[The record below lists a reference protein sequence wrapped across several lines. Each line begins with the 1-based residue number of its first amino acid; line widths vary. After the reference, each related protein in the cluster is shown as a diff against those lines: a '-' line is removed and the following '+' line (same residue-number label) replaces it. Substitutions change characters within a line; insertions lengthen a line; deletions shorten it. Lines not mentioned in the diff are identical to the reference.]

1 MAYNN
6 LNEFISYLNN
16 RTYQKERRYGQDV
29 SVSIFFEKDD
39 EKQQLVDH
47 KGREN
52 VSNIRNLIKFN
63 PFDKIHVDLHENDKT
78 VSFSF
83 DAKSSQGQELNIKN
97 SPQQELTTLP
107 DMPGQKLTGFTGFEQ
122 AEVEEIVGKRIA
134 EEKTR
139 MELVSLRETVDQRD
153 KKIEKLKQKI
163 IDLKGVLDK
172 SKDETDELNGLVSS
186 HRSIDHAFN
195 NVSKVISELKE
206 TKLGQ
211 SLSGFLGSYQNQ
223 IKGASEDQVQQQDN
237 DESGIVEE
245 ESSNPNDTV
254 ISMINE
260 FLKRTNKETLA
271 LIYEI
276 LVYVEND
283 PINAAHMY
291 TYLTENIK
299 LKKDANLRIQSQD
312 TSQ

>member
-29 SVSIFFEKDD
+29 SVSIFFEQDG

-52 VSNIRNLIKFN
+52 VSNIRNLTKFN

-83 DAKSSQGQELNIKN
+83 DAKN
-97 SPQQELTTLP
+97 SPQQELTTPP
-107 DMPGQKLTGFTGFEQ
+107 DMPGQELTGFTGFGQ
-122 AEVEEIVGKRIA
+122 AEVEEIVGKRLA

-139 MELVSLRETVDQRD
+139 MELVRLRESVDQRD

-163 IDLKGVLDK
+163 
-172 SKDETDELNGLVSS
+172 SKL
-186 HRSIDHAFN
+186 
-195 NVSKVISELKE
+195 E
-206 TKLGQ
+206 TKLDESGVEQEELTNTIKIHRGIENTVEVFGQLMPKIKESPIGQ
-211 SLSGFLGSYQNQ
+211 SLAGLFKDSSKTTE
-223 IKGASEDQVQQQDN
+223 IEAPKEDA
-237 DESGIVEE
+237 SGIVEE
-245 ESSNPNDTV
+245 EVQTTENPQANQLFVVDMISESLKKMSN
-254 ISMINE
+254 
-260 FLKRTNKETLA
+260 ETLL

-283 PINAAHMY
+283 PINAAHIY
-291 TYLTENIK
+291 SYLTENIK
-299 LKKDANLRIQSQD
+299 LRKDANLRIQSQD
-312 TSQ
+312 TSQQ